1 MSKVTLRQLSLVLGF
16 VAATL
21 APIGCKNSQTATNA
35 ATSNTIL
42 VGEYGSLTGAQAS
55 FGISTNDAIQ
65 LAADQ
70 INAKGGIKGKQVVVK
85 VEDDMGLPAQAAADV
100 NRLIDEGA
108 IAILGEVASSCSLAG
123 GRVCQQRHIPMIS
136 PSSTNTAVTEL
147 GDYIFRVC
155 FIDPFQAAVVAR
167 FAHDGLHATRVAIFT
182 NKDQAYST
190 GFSDNFKKAFT
201 AMGGQIVIEK
211 SYSGSD
217 KDFRGALT
225 AIKQANPQ
233 AILIPGYYNDVGSIA
248 RQARAL
254 GITCPLLGGDGW
266 DSQDLFKTGGSAVNG
281 CYFSDHLSIDD
292 PSPRVQ
298 NFVRAFEAKYH
309 HKPDALAAL
318 GYDAANL
325 LFNAMERAPSL
336 KPEDIRNAIATTKD
350 FPGVTGNI
358 TINAQRNADKQAVII
373 KVENGKFRLAA
384 TITNPY
390 APLPPGSVKL

>member
-1 MSKVTLRQLSLVLGF
+1 MQEKLISTLKAFCLF
-16 VAATL
+16 VILLAALT
-21 APIGCKNSQTATNA
+21 GCKGPQNSSTKN
-35 ATSNTIL
+35 IL
-42 VGEYGSLTGAQAS
+42 VGEYGSLTGPQAS
-55 FGISTNDAIQ
+55 FGISTDNAIQ
-65 LAADQ
+65 LATDQ
-70 INAKGGIKGKQVVVK
+70 LNAKGGIDGKKVVVK
-85 VEDDMGLPAQAAADV
+85 AEDDQGLPQQATAAV
-100 NRLIDEGA
+100 NRLIEGSA

-136 PSSTNTAVTEL
+136 PSSTNPAVTEL

-155 FIDPFQAAVVAR
+155 FIDSFQAAVVAR
-167 FAHDGLHATRVAIFT
+167 FAHDALHATRVAIFT

-201 AMGGQIVIEK
+201 QMGGQIVIEK
-211 SYSGSD
+211 SYSATD
-217 KDFRGALT
+217 TDFRGALT

-233 AILIPGYYNDVGSIA
+233 AILIPGYYSDAGSIA

-281 CYFSDHLSIDD
+281 CYFSDHLSMDD

-298 NFVRAFEAKYH
+298 AFVKAFEAKYN

-325 LFNAMERAPSL
+325 LFDAMRRAKSL
-336 KPEDIRNAIATTKD
+336 TPQDIRNAIAQTKD

-358 TINAQRNADKQAVII
+358 TINAQRNADKPAVII
-373 KVENGKFRLAA
+373 KIENGKFLLAA
-384 TITNPY
+384 TITDPY
-390 APLPPGSVKL
+390 KPLPPGSLKMAGN